1 MCLKL
6 KEKITIPLA
15 QKKLNNDD
23 FEVIFEL
30 LWLFPTLK
38 KEVCDVFLK
47 NLFFLRKYEKKKA
60 NNMVSLDLT
69 LLQNQVFL
77 KWSELIE

>member
-1 MCLKL
+1 MIMRLF
-6 KEKITIPLA
+6 
-15 QKKLNNDD
+15 LNW
-23 FEVIFEL
+23 FC
-30 LWLFPTLK
+30 LFPTLK